1 MGFGIL
7 FFGYFVTFA
16 FSLSSYYFFADVLG
30 ALVMCY
36 SFTKL
41 AEYNLYFK
49 KALIPAAAF
58 ILLSLTAASQ
68 MFFKWY
74 PSGGAVELGVT
85 LAKAVSAAIVHILVF
100 LGMRGISFGADNKK
114 LAGNAEKNL
123 VMTMVYYAGYAAV
136 MTMKFVG
143 AAAAG
148 YFANALLI
156 YFILVLIFNLALI
169 YKCFGTLCPADE
181 DENEVKRSRFAIINK
196 IDDKMDQF
204 EKNTRKYQLD
214 SMKMAMDEAD
224 KLAEQKNNKKKK
236 HKKKK

>member
-7 FFGYFVTFA
+7 FFGYFLTFA

-41 AEYNLYFK
+41 AEYNRYFK

-58 ILLSLTAASQ
+58 ILFSLTAALQ

-74 PSGGAVELGVT
+74 HAGSIPELCVT
-85 LAKAVSAAIVHILVF
+85 LAKAASSAAVHIFLF
-100 LGMRGISFGADNKK
+100 LGIRGISLGADNKK

-143 AAAAG
+143 AAVAG

-156 YFILVLIFNLALI
+156 YFILVLILNLALI
-169 YKCFGTLCPADE
+169 YRCFGTLCPVDE

-214 SMKMAMDEAD
+214 SVKMAMDEAD
-224 KLAEQKNNKKKK
+224 KLAEQKKKQKKK